1 MSNVEEILIEVMKN
15 IIESSLE
22 KSISYQEYRGLV
34 ADLLVEGK
42 STGENQ
48 TEDLLN
54 YSKLNNSRMKRLD
67 KTFHLSE
74 KAIEAIQKSAKKYS
88 WILLTESWCGD
99 AAHALPVIN
108 KMAEVSETIE
118 LRIILRDEN
127 EALMDRFLTNGSK
140 SIPKLIAIDADTKE
154 VVDSWGPRP
163 TEATKMVE
171 EQKEKLGVLDA
182 DFKKELQVWYNANKG
197 VNIEENILELL
208 CATADC
214 V

>member
-1 MSNVEEILIEVMKN
+1 MKN
-15 IIESSLE
+15 IIENSLE
-22 KSISYQEYRGLV
+22 KSISYQEYRKLV
-34 ADLLVEGK
+34 ADLLADSK

-48 TEDLLN
+48 TDDLLN

-74 KAIEAIQKSAKKYS
+74 KTMEAIQKSAKKYS
-88 WILLTESWCGD
+88 WIVLTESWCGD

-108 KMAEVSETIE
+108 KMAEISETIE
-118 LRIILRDEN
+118 LRIVLRDEN
-127 EALMDRFLTNGSK
+127 EALMDKFLTNGSR
-140 SIPKLIAIDADTKE
+140 SIPKLIAIDTDTKE

-171 EQKEKLGVLDA
+171 EQKEKFGILDA

-197 VNIEENILELL
+197 VNIEENILELV
-208 CATADC
+208 CITADC